1 MIIDGLEFM
10 YLMNDTQTPLEN
22 LLMRLVRFFKSY
34 TVDIL
39 GLDILFVCDFKAENI
54 VKLFEEIHYMEKFIG
69 MDEYYRL
76 SHSDVVNTITA
87 SFTEKDKI
95 TFSDKFYYESHLLIN
110 EIQGIV
116 NSVRMKDN
124 VGGIEKS
131 IDIREDKP
139 LGLYDSTNISSQQL
153 VPENLKFKDRIVGM
167 WYED

>member
-54 VKLFEEIHYMEKFIG
+54 VKIFEEIHYMEKFIG

-87 SFTEKDKI
+87 SFTEKDQI

-139 LGLYDSTNISSQQL
+139 LGLYDSTNISL
-153 VPENLKFKDRIVGM
+153 VTS
-167 WYED
+167 